1 MHQALFVVGVA
12 KLVFGVL
19 VGAFGV
25 YFALRV
31 VAKLLREESSEKE
44 LAKGNAAVG
53 VLQAACLISLGLLV
67 TPAVQ
72 ATFDAMDL
80 LYRGQPVALGMLGRF
95 AFYAFLHVGT
105 ALIVG
110 AAVIA
115 LGTFLFNRLTKEVD
129 EIAEVRK
136 GNVAPALTL
145 GAVLIVMALMSGPGL
160 RTVLDGL
167 LPLPEL
173 PRDSLPM
180 PS

>member
-12 KLVFGVL
+12 KLVFGVF

-31 VAKLLREESSEKE
+31 VSRLLKE
-44 LAKGNAAVG
+44 RSTEQDLANGNAAVG

-67 TPAVQ
+67 SPAVQ

-80 LYRGQPVALGMLGRF
+80 LYRGQAIGAGMLGKF

-110 AAVIA
+110 AGVIA

-129 EIAEVRK
+129 EIEEVRK
-136 GNVAPALTL
+136 GNIAPALTL
-145 GAVLIVMALMSGPGL
+145 GAVLIVMALMSAPGL

>member
-12 KLVFGVL
+12 KLIFGVL

-31 VAKLLREESSEKE
+31 VGKVLREEDTEKQ

-53 VLQAACLISLGLLV
+53 ILQAACLISLGLLV
-67 TPAVQ
+67 SPAVQ

-80 LYRGQPVALGMLGRF
+80 LYRGQAIAPGMLGRF
-95 AFYAFLHVGT
+95 TLYAFLHVGT

-110 AAVIA
+110 AGVVT
-115 LGTFLFNRLTKEVD
+115 LGTFLFNRFTKDVD
-129 EIAEVRK
+129 EMEEVRK
-136 GNVAPALTL
+136 GNIAPALTL